1 MFCWLY
7 PNTNISIKQ
16 RTQTNAVGMQD
27 WQQLART
34 ILPLLE
40 RVGRSNSL
48 DMPGVSMASVTA
60 LAKKVQG
67 YLIQPVLG

>member
-1 MFCWLY
+1 M
-7 PNTNISIKQ
+7 
-16 RTQTNAVGMQD
+16 VVQD

-34 ILPLLE
+34 TLPLLE

-48 DMPGVSMASVTA
+48 DVSGVSMASVTA

-67 YLIQPVLG
+67 YLIQPVLT